1 MTARF
6 IWGATCFFVLCVG
19 SKGENLNYTNCS
31 SNTEKRSC
39 LHCLPRYSSDPEWW
53 IGKIILLALTLVFQK
68 MPSFIMRNLFAIA
81 RNHAKRALKKSRK
94 AHLARGGTGE
104 PPPPSRKSRCCTR
117 FLTAVAWFFFAFV
130 IVGSFTVTIVLSAR
144 GTMESNLANDDGGN
158 GTAPCILRH
167 CSGVSLASS
176 EDDVRVEWLMMIAS
190 FMLLRAFFIRPFTV
204 FIATWCHLSSW
215 SCTIYSNETND
226 AGTDRGKMRWAQLRA
241 HQLRGRKP
249 KRASRFFFGSVRLR
263 ALS

>member
-1 MTARF
+1 MPP
-6 IWGATCFFVLCVG
+6 L
-19 SKGENLNYTNCS
+19 S
-31 SNTEKRSC
+31 
-39 LHCLPRYSSDPEWW
+39 LPRYSSDPEWW
-53 IGKIILLALTLVFQK
+53 LGKIVLLALTLVFQK
-68 MPSFIMRNLFAIA
+68 LPSFIMRNLFAIA

-104 PPPPSRKSRCCTR
+104 PPRPSRKSRCCNR
-117 FLTAVAWFFFAFV
+117 FLTAVAWFFFTFV

-158 GTAPCILRH
+158 GTTPCILRR

-176 EDDVRVEWLMMIAS
+176 EDDVRVEWLVMIAS

-215 SCTIYSNETND
+215 SCSIYSNETND
-226 AGTDRGKMRWAQLRA
+226 AETDRGKMRWAQLRA
-241 HQLRGRKP
+241 HHVRGRK
-249 KRASRFFFGSVRLR
+249 SRFFFGGVRLR
-263 ALS
+263 AFS